1 MSIQHSSVNQLQP
14 SDILP
19 HPFISIARDFSPY
32 TGARYRTDGPYSGQ
46 EFREDLLEP
55 RFLQAVE
62 QGQKLLINLDGT
74 EGYATSFLEE
84 AFGGLARTH
93 GVQHVLAHLEFQS
106 LDEPLLTDEI
116 EKYIRDTARR
126 K

>member
-1 MSIQHSSVNQLQP
+1 MNTQTISVSSIQP
-14 SDILP
+14 SDILSR
-19 HPFISIARDFSPY
+19 PFISIARDFSPY
-32 TGARYRTDGPYSGQ
+32 TGARYRTDGPHSGE
-46 EFREDLLEP
+46 EFRETMLAP
-55 RFLQAVE
+55 HFLQALE

-93 GVQHVLAHLEFQS
+93 GVQQVLEHLEFQS

>member
-1 MSIQHSSVNQLQP
+1 MNIQHSSVSQLQP

-32 TGARYRTDGPYSGQ
+32 TGARYRTDGPGSGQ
-46 EFREDLLEP
+46 EFREDILEP
-55 RFLQAVE
+55 CFLQALE

-93 GVQHVLAHLEFQS
+93 GVQPVLDHLEFQS

-116 EKYIRDTARR
+116 EKYIRDTAGR

>member
-1 MSIQHSSVNQLQP
+1 MNTQSISVSQIQP
-14 SDILP
+14 SGILS
-19 HPFISIARDFSPY
+19 HLFISIARDFSPY

-55 RFLQAVE
+55 RFLQALE
-62 QGQKLLINLDGT
+62 QEQKLLINLDGT

-84 AFGGLARTH
+84 AFGGMARSH
-93 GVQHVLAHLEFQS
+93 GVQRVLDHLEFQS
-106 LDEPLLTDEI
+106 LDEPLLIDEI
-116 EKYIRDTARR
+116 KKYIRDTARR